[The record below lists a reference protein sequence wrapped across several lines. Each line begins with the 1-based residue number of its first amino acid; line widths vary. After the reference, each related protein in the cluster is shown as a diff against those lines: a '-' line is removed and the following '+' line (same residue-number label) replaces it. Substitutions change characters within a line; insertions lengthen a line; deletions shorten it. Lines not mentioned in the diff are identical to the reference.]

1 MAEHGASRG
10 RRAGAFSRGS
20 SFVEVLL
27 AMTIMALVLVGILQ
41 MFSVSLIINKGAAA
55 RTQMLFKCQQVVEN
69 VRWYYYVTSHSL
81 AAPTNTD
88 IPPLGTVSTDP
99 CAPAFCLPY
108 VATDPGYA
116 FWGPDG
122 ANVIERESGPYKVS
136 FTITEDLAQE
146 MGTAAPLVPVHVW
159 VITVSA
165 VPTNVAGASRYLGI
179 GTNGGG
185 KRVDYVAQ
193 FTQ

>member
-1 MAEHGASRG
+1 MAERGASRG
-10 RRAGAFSRGS
+10 RRTGAVSRRGS

-69 VRWYYYVTSHSL
+69 LRWYYFVTTNSL
-81 AAPTNTD
+81 AAPTNTG
-88 IPPLGTVSTDP
+88 IPPLGATTVN
-99 CAPAFCLPY
+99 LPY
-108 VATDPGYA
+108 TGAEPEYA

-122 ANVIERESGPYKVS
+122 ANVIERPNGPYQIS
-136 FTITEDLAQE
+136 YTIANDPAQTLNT
-146 MGTAAPLVPVHVW
+146 GVNVW

>member
-1 MAEHGASRG
+1 MAEL
-10 RRAGAFSRGS
+10 RAHRARRGS

-69 VRWYYYVTSHSL
+69 IRWYYFVTQHTV
-81 AAPTNTD
+81 AT
-88 IPPLGTVSTDP
+88 PLGTGI
-99 CAPAFCLPY
+99 PALGEVTVDLPY
-108 VATDPGYA
+108 LGSEAEWA
-116 FWGPDG
+116 FWGPTG
-122 ANVIERESGPYKVS
+122 ANVMEAANGPYKIRYV
-136 FTITEDLAQE
+136 IQEDLLQKVD
-146 MGTAAPLVPVHVW
+146 PLHAW

-165 VPTNVAGASRYLGI
+165 VPTDVAGATRYFGI
-179 GTNGGG
+179 STSGSG

-193 FTQ
+193 FVQ

>member
-1 MAEHGASRG
+1 MAERGASRG
-10 RRAGAFSRGS
+10 RRTGAAFRRGS

-69 VRWYYYVTSHSL
+69 IRWYYFATSHPI
-81 AAPTNTD
+81 AAPTGTG
-88 IPPLGTVSTDP
+88 IPPYATVAVGTPVTVD
-99 CAPAFCLPY
+99 LPY
-108 VATDPGYA
+108 LSGDPGFPY
-116 FWGPDG
+116 WGPTG
-122 ANVIERESGPYKVS
+122 ANVIEMENGPYKIS
-136 FTITEDLAQE
+136 YTIVNDNSQVLNNHAS
-146 MGTAAPLVPVHVW
+146 VW

-165 VPTNVAGASRYLGI
+165 VPTNVAGAARYLGI

>member
-1 MAEHGASRG
+1 MAD
-10 RRAGAFSRGS
+10 RRAFPRARRGS

-69 VRWYYYVTSHSL
+69 IRWYYFVTQNNL
-81 AAPTNTD
+81 AM
-88 IPPLGTVSTDP
+88 PLGTGI
-99 CAPAFCLPY
+99 PALGEVTVNLPY
-108 VATDPGYA
+108 LGSDAEWP
-116 FWGPDG
+116 FWGPAG
-122 ANVIERESGPYKVS
+122 ANVMEAENGPYKIRYV
-136 FTITEDLAQE
+136 IQEDLLQKVD
-146 MGTAAPLVPVHVW
+146 PLHAW

-165 VPTNVAGASRYLGI
+165 VPTDVAGATRYFGI
-179 GTNGGG
+179 STTGSG

-193 FTQ
+193 FVQ

>member
-1 MAEHGASRG
+1 MAERRASRDRRTG
-10 RRAGAFSRGS
+10 RPSRRGS

-41 MFSVSLIINKGAAA
+41 MFSVSLIVNKGAAA

-69 VRWYYYVTSHSL
+69 IRWYYYVTGHSL
-81 AAPTNTD
+81 AAPTNTG
-88 IPPLGTVSTDP
+88 IPVLGAVTVN
-99 CAPAFCLPY
+99 LPY
-108 VATDPGYA
+108 DGTEAEYP

-122 ANVIERESGPYKVS
+122 ANVIERPNGAYKLS
-136 FTITEDLAQE
+136 YTIVDDLAQQLNPPA
-146 MGTAAPLVPVHVW
+146 GPHVF
-159 VITVSA
+159 VITVTA
-165 VPTNVAGASRYLGI
+165 VPTDVAGGPGAVRYLGI

-193 FTQ
+193 FIP